1 MSSLDSENSTRPG
14 NTGLGMP
21 LLFIALATVVGGLL
35 RFSALGGRDF
45 WFDESCT
52 YIYVHYLFDWPF
64 ASSFFVESTNTPYY
78 FLLRIWSDCFGETEA
93 AYRSLSAM
101 AATVTIPIL
110 GATAWRLRG
119 SLAGV
124 IAAVLVAA
132 NPLHVYY
139 AREARAYALWVLALS
154 CALYAL
160 IEAAKMGR
168 NRWWVAFGAAML
180 FSLYTHY
187 FSVYF
192 LVASVFCIFLSTD
205 ARRTGRQWAITASVV
220 ALGFVPCLVVA
231 VLPAASLGGAKWVAP
246 AFDAL
251 TAIPHSLWAML
262 PSGAYPNHLRGLS
275 IASTETASQASL
287 LVTCAR
293 VVPAVL
299 LAAIAAIALW
309 RKSMRVTAR
318 RRDYFFLLGVSIGPL
333 VLALLYAIVV
343 SPNYLVGRY
352 DLVAWP
358 AFLVLVS
365 IVVSELARTVRKGFM
380 LMLIACAILV
390 GCSTIPLMRMS
401 DAPGGKSLYRSRA
414 EAVASLAGADDLVI
428 TFSYDRDAMLYYLH
442 RAGCDA
448 RIRSFPG
455 WLDEQIGW
463 VDSSVDLSQKRR
475 PAAIADA
482 QELAEIALGYI
493 EKGQRVFLAADTMDP
508 ESEGLRSELHTV
520 LLASLREAGLGTVG
534 ADREMLIYEVVRQE

>member
-1 MSSLDSENSTRPG
+1 MSSLDSANSTRPG
-14 NTGLGMP
+14 NTGLGIP
-21 LLFIALATVVGGLL
+21 LLLVALATIVGGLI
-35 RFSALGGRDF
+35 RFSGLSGRDF

-64 ASSFFVESTNTPYY
+64 TSSFFVESTNTPYY
-78 FLLRIWSDCFGETEA
+78 FLLRIWTDLFGETEA
-93 AYRSLSAM
+93 AYRSLSALV
-101 AATVTIPIL
+101 ATVTIPIV

-124 IAAVLVAA
+124 IAAVLVAV

-160 IEAAKMGR
+160 VEASKTGR
-168 NRWWVAFGAAML
+168 KRWWIAFGVAML

-192 LVASVFCIFLSTD
+192 FAASVSCVLLSNDT
-205 ARRTGRQWAITASVV
+205 RRTGRQWAITAGAV
-220 ALGFVPCLVVA
+220 AAGFVPCLLVA

-246 AFDAL
+246 TFDAL

-262 PSGAYPNHLRGLS
+262 PSGAYPSHLRGLS
-275 IASTETASQASL
+275 IASTETASQASA
-287 LVTCAR
+287 LVVCAR

-299 LAAIAAIALW
+299 LAAIVAIALW
-309 RKSMRVTAR
+309 HKSPGVRSAR
-318 RRDYFFLLGVSIGPL
+318 RDFCFLLGVSIGPL

-358 AFLVLVS
+358 AFVVLVS
-365 IVVSELARTVRKGFM
+365 IVVSELARAVRKGFM
-380 LMLIACAILV
+380 LSLIACAVLV
-390 GCSTIPLMRMS
+390 GCSAIPLIRMS
-401 DAPGGKSLYRSRA
+401 DAPGVKSLYRSRA
-414 EAVASLAGADDLVI
+414 EAIASLAGADDLVM

-448 RIRSFPG
+448 RVRSFPG

-493 EKGQRVFLAADTMDP
+493 EKGHRVFLAADTMDP
-508 ESEGLRSELHTV
+508 ESEGPRSELHTV
-520 LLASLREAGLGTVG
+520 LLTTLRGAGLGTVG
-534 ADREMLIYEVVRQE
+534 GDRKMLIYEVVRRE